1 MSLWIPHLV
10 KIDLIEESFLELPIL
25 AHLLMLNI
33 ERPISL
39 MQVTTQKILEEYLI
53 FKPNKILNKNQY
65 NNSND
70 SSNENKSFYDIVK
83 DSPFIK
89 KR

>member
-25 AHLLMLNI
+25 AHLLMFNI
-33 ERPISL
+33 ERPISP
-39 MQVTTQKILEEYLI
+39 MQATTQKILEEYLI
-53 FKPNKILNKNQY
+53 FKPIEFSTKINIK
-65 NNSND
+65 NSNV

-83 DSPFIK
+83 DSPLIK